1 MSLARHPRY
10 PPPVRVL
17 VLLLAGAALGT
28 LFDWTHVTT
37 STTAYTS
44 PTWLGLPWWIPLMY
58 AAAGLGIGLSH
69 PQLDRYL
76 ARPPRPLTPLALVLG
91 IIALGAIWAG
101 SGLLP
106 LPHWQRG
113 LILAPAAMLVWWTL
127 DRTRAGLV
135 LAGITAIA
143 GCAAEITLSK
153 LGHFNYMNP
162 DIAGITSWLPWI
174 YVAASVAVGNL
185 GRALTPPQAPLGGG
199 PPAMAVHA
207 SKPNSFST

>member
-1 MSLARHPRY
+1 MSRAGPSRY
-10 PPPVRVL
+10 PPSVRIL

-37 STTAYTS
+37 GTTAYTT

-69 PQLDRYL
+69 PQLDKL
-76 ARPPRPLTPLALVLG
+76 LGRPRRPLTPFALVLG
-91 IIALGAIWAG
+91 ILALGAIWSG

-113 LILAPAAMLVWWTL
+113 LILAPAALLVWFTL
-127 DRTRAGLV
+127 DRTRAGLII
-135 LAGITAIA
+135 AAITAIV
-143 GCAAEITLSK
+143 GCTAEITLSK
-153 LGHFNYMNP
+153 LGHFNYTNP
-162 DIAGITSWLPWI
+162 DVAGIASWLPWV

-185 GRALTPPQAPLGGG
+185 GRALSEPAAPSGPRPPSHP
-199 PPAMAVHA
+199 
-207 SKPNSFST
+207 